1 MLISSFECC
10 KIRSSTFQNL
20 IENFGYRSETQALQK
35 TLHLAKSVKFVGVRI
50 HENLHWKDH
59 VNKIPSKLIRGE
71 VTITKIKVLC

>member
-10 KIRSSTFQNL
+10 KIRSSMFQNL

-50 HENLHWKDH
+50 HENRHWKDH